1 MRRKDA
7 GWKARAWA
15 PEGAGAREPEPGER
29 AAVGAGLRG
38 GAVGVRERAAFRG
51 VAPAQYLA
59 ERQRQ
64 LALWEERRGGGGGG
78 GRRGGGG
85 GHRGAG
91 PGGSPGSGRSAGG
104 RPRGRPGAPSG
115 RCSVPVPCP

>member
-1 MRRKDA
+1 MGRYGLRRKDA

-15 PEGAGAREPEPGER
+15 PEGAGAREPAPGER
-29 AAVGAGLRG
+29 AAVSAGLRG

-64 LALWEERRGGGGGG
+64 LALWEALR
-78 GRRGGGG
+78 
-85 GHRGAG
+85 AW
-91 PGGSPGSGRSAGG
+91 SFSG
-104 RPRGRPGAPSG
+104 
-115 RCSVPVPCP
+115 